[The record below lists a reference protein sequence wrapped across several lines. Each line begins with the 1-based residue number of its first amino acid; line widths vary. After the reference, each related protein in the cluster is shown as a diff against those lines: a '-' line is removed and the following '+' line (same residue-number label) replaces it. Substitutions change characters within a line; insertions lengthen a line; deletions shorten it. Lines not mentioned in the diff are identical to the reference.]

1 MTLKTDMASDLPAFF
16 NPDEFAETIA
26 YTPSGGAAVSIAAVL
41 EETDESIMAEAPPAD
56 SMILYVLTADVSNPQ
71 RGDAFTISAE
81 TWYLVENLGGGSHE
95 GMWKILV
102 SRSDKR
108 RIG

>member
-1 MTLKTDMASDLPAFF
+1 MASDRSTFF
-16 NPDEFAETIA
+16 NTDEFAETIT
-26 YTPSGGAAVSIAAVL
+26 YTPSGGDAVSITAL
-41 EETDESIMAEAPPAD
+41 PEEIDPSIMAVASPAD
-56 SMILYVLTADVSNPQ
+56 NMILHVLTADVSNPQ
-71 RGDAFTISAE
+71 RGDAFTVFSE
-81 TWYLVENLGGGSHE
+81 TWYLVENLGGGPHE